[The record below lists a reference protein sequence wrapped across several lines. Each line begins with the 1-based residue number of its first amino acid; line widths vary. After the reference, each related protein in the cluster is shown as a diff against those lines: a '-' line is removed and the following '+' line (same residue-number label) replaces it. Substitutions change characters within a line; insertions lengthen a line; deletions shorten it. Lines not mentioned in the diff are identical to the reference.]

1 MPNFDK
7 IIEKTM
13 RYKEYVNKEIVQIT
27 EKREMQKKSRSLS
40 RNTKLNSQESI
51 KKKRKKSTSCEI
63 QSTAKPDKPRQ
74 NQQKTVKYLS
84 LKEKQKNKENYAK
97 KGNFNVRKN
106 DKNQVGNKK
115 K

>member
-1 MPNFDK
+1 MNKMPNFDK

-51 KKKRKKSTSCEI
+51 KKK
-63 QSTAKPDKPRQ
+63 
-74 NQQKTVKYLS
+74 
-84 LKEKQKNKENYAK
+84 KEKINIMRNTIHCKT
-97 KGNFNVRKN
+97 
-106 DKNQVGNKK
+106 
-115 K
+115 